1 MEAISLTSQELK
13 PILNIKAINSAYFY
27 NFHKDFKGRPECHAP
42 IELIY
47 VDQGCQIVFE
57 DNKKYK
63 VEKGQ
68 AFLHRSLAIHSDQ
81 TNNVFTS
88 VYILSFTCNSNPL
101 EILYDKVLN
110 LDNEDIYHLKEIF
123 ELIKRE
129 DFESKSPMFYLRNMK
144 ITISKESMFG
154 NANKIKNKLELF
166 IIDLLEKQGSDEN
179 NETKF
184 SKSTNLLISE
194 LKAQTKDKLD
204 LNAISKKL
212 YYTKSYLC
220 RKFKQD
226 TGTTIVQYLY
236 ELKINQAK
244 FMLLNTNKTLQE
256 ISNELSFESV
266 QYFNYIFK
274 KYAGLSPKQ
283 WQKVVAKPMYY

>member
-1 MEAISLTSQELK
+1 MEEIILTSQELK
-13 PILNIKAINSAYFY
+13 PIVQIKAINSAYFY
-27 NFHKDFKGRPECHAP
+27 NFHKDFKGRPECHTP

-47 VDQGCQIVFE
+47 VDQGCQIVLE

-63 VEKGQ
+63 LEKGQ
-68 AFLHRSLAIHSDQ
+68 AFLHRSLAIHSDY
-81 TNNVFTS
+81 TNNVFTT
-88 VYILSFTCNSNPL
+88 VYIMSFTCEENPL
-101 EILYDKVLN
+101 EILYDKVLT
-110 LDNEDIYHLKEIF
+110 LDNESIYALKEIF

-129 DFESKSPMFYLRNMK
+129 DFDSKSPMFYLRNMK
-144 ITISKESMFG
+144 TTITKESLFG

-166 IIDLLEKQGSDEN
+166 FIDLLEKQSST
-179 NETKF
+179 ETKELNF

-194 LKAQTKDKLD
+194 LKAQINGKLD
-204 LNAISKKL
+204 LNAISQKL

-226 TGTTIVQYLY
+226 TGVTIVQYFY
-236 ELKINQAK
+236 EMKVNQAK
-244 FMLLNTNKTLQE
+244 FLLLNTNKSLQE

-274 KYAGLSPKQ
+274 KYASLSPKQ
-283 WQKVVAKPMYY
+283 WQKTVAKPLYY